1 MTPSDELLSL
11 IRESAQRA
19 QELPVPCPTYPCK
32 FCFEEYS
39 WPAQD
44 LHWHEQEKGW
54 VCNECRCSEVHG
66 EPGVSLKECIG
77 PDIPRLTETLEVLIE
92 ALCASKRA
100 RESQYLAWA
109 NAGGPNQCEHG
120 YSEGI
125 ACPTCD
131 LKQIDAALSRAL
143 AIVKGEK

>member
-1 MTPSDELLSL
+1 MTSPATELLSL

-77 PDIPRLTETLEVLIE
+77 PDIPRLTEALEVLIE
-92 ALCASKRA
+92 GMAKIAGNTPGKLPDTMPATIA
-100 RESQYLAWA
+100 QGLAVA
-109 NAGGPNQCEHG
+109 HERTAQ
-120 YSEGI
+120 S
-125 ACPTCD
+125 
-131 LKQIDAALSRAL
+131 ALSRAL
-143 AIVKGEK
+143 AIVKGEQA